1 MPDNFVDRVVRPREL
16 GAIDGLSRSARRREQ
31 LAGRY
36 PPFKQFS
43 QHCVGVLLSEVLQWM
58 RTRPL
63 ADNRPGPGRGG
74 KKTTA
79 IGKGKRKPGA
89 LLKR

>member
-1 MPDNFVDRVVRPREL
+1 MPDSTMPDNFVDRVVRPREL

-43 QHCVGVLLSEVLQWM
+43 THCVGVLLKCCSGCARAHWLTIGPVQVGKA
-58 RTRPL
+58 RKRR
-63 ADNRPGPGRGG
+63 RPG
-74 KKTTA
+74 K
-79 IGKGKRKPGA
+79 
-89 LLKR
+89 